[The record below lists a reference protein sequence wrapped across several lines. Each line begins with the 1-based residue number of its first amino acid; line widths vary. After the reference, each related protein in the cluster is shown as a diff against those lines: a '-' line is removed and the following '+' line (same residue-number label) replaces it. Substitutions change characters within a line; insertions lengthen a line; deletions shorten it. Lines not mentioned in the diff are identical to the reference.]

1 MKNGNLF
8 KLNFFINFTDVCNI
22 INVVWLVNFLFQWMY
37 KYIMKYCLPFNV
49 LVLKEERQPQ
59 KKEGYTLTRSEQCPG
74 FAKNAAKVLF
84 LL

>member
-8 KLNFFINFTDVCNI
+8 KLNFFIHFTDVCNI

-37 KYIMKYCLPFNV
+37 KYIMKYCLAFNV

-59 KKEGYTLTRSEQCPG
+59 KKEGYTLTSNALA